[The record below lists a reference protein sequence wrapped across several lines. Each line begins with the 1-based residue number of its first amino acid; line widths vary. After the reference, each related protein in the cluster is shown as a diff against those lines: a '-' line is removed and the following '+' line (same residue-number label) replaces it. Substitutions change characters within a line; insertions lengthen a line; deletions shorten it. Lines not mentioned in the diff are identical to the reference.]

1 MKSTKATLTLAT
13 AAAALLWATTASS
26 ARDLEMT
33 SVYPGSFPI
42 IGDIGKDIG
51 RRISVL
57 TDGDLNL
64 VFNEPGALVPAP
76 EAWDAVSTGA
86 VDAAW
91 YSPGFAQGIIPSAA
105 MFTSVPFG
113 PEAPEYLAW
122 YYHGGGQEIWEEITA
137 KHGIKSVLCSTLPPE
152 ASGWFRE
159 PINSVEELKGKKMR
173 FFGLG
178 ARVMEKLGVSAQT
191 LPVGDTV
198 PALELGTI
206 DAAEISMPALDLK
219 LGMQAYAKHYY
230 FPGWHQQTSLFS
242 LLINRDVWD
251 SLSERNKMAVNE
263 VCRSAV
269 TESIAWGEAIQ
280 FEALQE
286 LTEAG
291 VTLHKWSPE
300 VLEAM
305 EAAWG
310 EVVEE
315 LSADADFAKVWKS
328 YSDFRSA
335 HEQWRTLGYMR

>member
-1 MKSTKATLTLAT
+1 MKSIKSHMRLAAFAAAVSATTLAHAQT
-13 AAAALLWATTASS
+13 
-26 ARDLEMT
+26 LEMT
-33 SVYPGSFPI
+33 SVYPGTFPI
-42 IGDIGKDIG
+42 IGEIGQEIGKRMDL
-51 RRISVL
+51 ISG
-57 TDGDLNL
+57 GDLSLN
-64 VFNEPGALVPAP
+64 FNEPGALVPAP

-122 YYHGGGQEIWEEITA
+122 YYHGGGQEIWEEISA
-137 KHGIKSVLCSTLPPE
+137 GHNVKPVLCSTIPPE

-159 PINSVEELKGKKMR
+159 PIETLDDLQGKKMR

-206 DAAEISMPALDLK
+206 DAAEISMPALDLA
-219 LGMQAYAKHYY
+219 LGMNNYASHYY

-242 LLINRDVWD
+242 LLINLDVWND
-251 SLSERNKMAVNE
+251 LGERNQAIVNE

-280 FEALQE
+280 FDALAQLQE
-286 LTEAG
+286 QG
-291 VTLHKWSPE
+291 VTLHTWSPE
-300 VLEAM
+300 ILEAM
-305 EAAWG
+305 RTAWL
-310 EVVEE
+310 EVVDE
-315 LSADADFAKVWKS
+315 LSEDANFARTWAS
-328 YSDFRSA
+328 YSEFRENYA
-335 HEQWRTLGYMR
+335 IWRDLGYLR

>member
-1 MKSTKATLTLAT
+1 MNKLTKIMG
-13 AAAALLWATTASS
+13 AAALVAAITAGTNATAKEL
-26 ARDLEMT
+26 DMT

-42 IGDIGKDIG
+42 VGDIGKDIG
-51 RRISVL
+51 RRVSVL
-57 TDGDLNL
+57 TGGDLGL
-64 VFNEPGALVPAP
+64 KFHEPGALVPAP

-122 YYHGGGQEIWEEITA
+122 YYFGDGDEIWNEITA
-137 KHGIKSVLCSTLPPE
+137 GHNIKSILCATLPPE
-152 ASGWFRE
+152 ASGWFRN
-159 PINSVEELKGKKMR
+159 PINSVEDLKGMKMR

-178 ARVMEKLGVSAQT
+178 ARVMEKLGVSALT

-206 DAAEISMPALDLK
+206 DAAEVSMPALDLR
-219 LGMQAYAKHYY
+219 LGMQNYAKHYY

-242 LLINRDVWD
+242 LLINLEVWNN
-251 SLSERNKMAVNE
+251 LQENEQFAINE

-269 TESIAWGEAIQ
+269 AESVAWGEAIQ
-280 FEALQE
+280 FEALKTLE
-286 LTEAG
+286 SEG
-291 VTLHKWSPE
+291 VVFHRWSPE
-300 VLEAM
+300 ILEAM
-305 EAAWG
+305 EASWA

-315 LSADADFAKVWKS
+315 QSAADADFKRVWDS
-328 YSDFRSA
+328 YSAFRSSYA
-335 HEQWRTLGYMR
+335 KWRELGYMR